1 MCLCRR
7 AEREGTRAFF
17 LVWLW
22 LTPAE
27 LPLPRTQTCPA
38 YVACRVALQSFVCFS
53 CWGWQYWAV
62 HLLAAEF
69 GTTPRQLMETQ
80 VTDTDHGN
88 NADDSVYGRGFVM
101 DGRKGVLLLNKG
113 AVSVVFSGSFN
124 GWEGSVLEG
133 VGSEPGYVPPRA
145 VQMRDQNKLTVGA
158 YAIVVLRER
167 PK

>member
-1 MCLCRR
+1 M
-7 AEREGTRAFF
+7 
-17 LVWLW
+17 
-22 LTPAE
+22 
-27 LPLPRTQTCPA
+27 
-38 YVACRVALQSFVCFS
+38 
-53 CWGWQYWAV
+53 

-113 AVSVVFSGSFN
+113 ATSVVFSGSFN